1 MLTERPSAFTR
12 YVLFQVPGWV
22 LAVIAVVLLRR
33 WVDLS
38 LGAATALL
46 AVWVVKDF
54 LLFPFLRSAYE
65 QETRTGAERL
75 IGERGVAVERL
86 EPAGYIRVHGE
97 LWRAEQLP
105 PGEPIPE
112 GARVTVH
119 AARGFTLFVQ
129 REPTESAVDARA
141 AER

>member
-46 AVWVVKDF
+46 GVWVVKDF

-65 QETRTGAERL
+65 QDTRTGAERL

-86 EPAGYIRVHGE
+86 DSAGYIRVHGSSGE
-97 LWRAEQLP
+97 LNSCHRASRFRKALP
-105 PGEPIPE
+105 
-112 GARVTVH
+112 
-119 AARGFTLFVQ
+119 
-129 REPTESAVDARA
+129 
-141 AER
+141 

>member
-1 MLTERPSAFTR
+1 MLPERPSAFTR

-22 LAVIAVVLLRR
+22 LAVIAVVMLRE
-33 WVDLS
+33 WTDVS
-38 LGAATALL
+38 LWAAIALV

-65 QETRTGAERL
+65 QDTRVGAERL

-86 EPAGYIRVHGE
+86 DSVGYIRVHGE

-119 AARGFTLFVQ
+119 AARGFTLLVQ
-129 REPTESAVDARA
+129 REPTDSAVDVGA

>member
-1 MLTERPSAFTR
+1 MLTERPSALTR

-22 LAVIAVVLLRR
+22 LAVIAVVLLRQ
-33 WVDLS
+33 WFDLS

-75 IGERGVAVERL
+75 IGERGVTVERL
-86 EPAGYIRVHGE
+86 DSAGYIRVHGE

-112 GARVTVH
+112 GAPVTVH
-119 AARGFTLFVQ
+119 AARGFTLLVQ
-129 REPTESAVDARA
+129 CEPTESAVDARA

>member
-12 YVLFQVPGWV
+12 YVLFQIPGWV
-22 LAVIAVVLLRR
+22 LAVIAVALLRQ
-33 WVDLS
+33 WFALS
-38 LGAATALL
+38 LGAAAALL

-65 QETRTGAERL
+65 QDPRTGTERL
-75 IGERGVAVERL
+75 IGERGVTVERL
-86 EPAGYIRVHGE
+86 DSAGYIRGHGE
-97 LWRAEQLP
+97 LWQAEQLP

-119 AARGFTLFVQ
+119 AARGFTLLVQ

-141 AER
+141 EER

>member
-1 MLTERPSAFTR
+1 MLTERPSTFTR
-12 YVLFQVPGWV
+12 YVLFQAPGWV
-22 LAVIAVVLLRR
+22 LAVIAVMMLRQ
-33 WVDLS
+33 WTDVS
-38 LGAATALL
+38 LWAATALV

-65 QETRTGAERL
+65 QDTRMGAERL

-86 EPAGYIRVHGE
+86 ESVGYIRVHGE

-119 AARGFTLFVQ
+119 AARGFTLLVQ
-129 REPTESAVDARA
+129 RGPTGSAADARTT
-141 AER
+141 EQ